1 MPRIRKKTS
10 KRVTTNQREKI
21 KHKVSA
27 QRKKVKKQSRKDKVA
42 GKVQKKS
49 RKDPGIPN
57 AFPYK
62 DEILAEIERQRR
74 EAAIEKQHRKAEK
87 RAAKVGARDAD
98 ETQSQVSGK
107 TGEGEEI
114 IEKEENDGR
123 GFDGVMSVE
132 KQPIAVPL
140 RQKSK
145 IGINGEV
152 KAPDVPVCPGPSTL
166 REVLDKADILICVL
180 DARDP
185 EAGISEALLAIA
197 KEKGKAVVVLVNKA
211 DTVPRESLVA
221 WLSYLRKTYTAIPFR
236 VSSAFMP
243 AASPYDHSANKAKIQ
258 RPADDATGTKPIWA
272 WLRKFAEEGKHNESV
287 VAFMGVTNS
296 GKSAIINSLLG
307 ASVLPVYNPHS
318 SEAAKLPYTTTVAQ
332 EVIAS
337 IPGSGNSKV
346 RFIDTPGLEFEREEF
361 SGSNERQASRARD
374 ILLRCRGR
382 IERLKDPMFAVTHII
397 SRAEMQ
403 DLMLAYNLPAFP
415 KGDTTA
421 FLAGMARVNGLV
433 KTRGV
438 LDHAGAARIV
448 LRDWNSGKLGRY
460 TTPPVANASGQ
471 PALGMDGDE
480 DILNGLRTRKELR
493 KEVKL
498 VRLTP
503 GKVDSR
509 NVILD
514 EAWEVEDEGSEGS
527 GDSNEDE
534 DDGVDDESGPG
545 ESDVEGEEDEED
557 EEEAP
562 ELLPAP
568 PSPPVAKRKRTVSF
582 AGLAGKRRRG

>member
-49 RKDPGIPN
+49 KKDPGIPN

-62 DEILAEIERQRR
+62 DEILAEIEQQRR
-74 EAAIEKQHRKAEK
+74 EAAIEKQRRKAEK

-98 ETQSQVSGK
+98 ETQSQVSEK
-107 TGEGEEI
+107 AREGEEI

-123 GFDGVMSVE
+123 GFDGVMSME

-140 RQKSK
+140 LQKSK
-145 IGINGEV
+145 IGINSEV
-152 KAPDVPVCPGPSTL
+152 KVPDVSVYPGPSTL
-166 REVLDKADILICVL
+166 REVLGKADILMCVL

-197 KEKGKAVVVLVNKA
+197 KEKGKAVVFLVNKA

-243 AASPYDHSANKAKIQ
+243 ATSPYDHSVNKAKTL

-272 WLRKFAEEGKHNESV
+272 WLKKFAEERKHNESV
-287 VAFMGVTNS
+287 VAFTGVTNS

-307 ASVLPVYNPHS
+307 ASVLPVYDPHS

-332 EVIAS
+332 EVVAS
-337 IPGSGNSKV
+337 IPSSGSSKV

-361 SGSNERQASRARD
+361 TDSGERQASRARD

-403 DLMLAYNLPAFP
+403 DLMLAYNLPAFQ

-421 FLAGMARVNGLV
+421 FLAGIARVSGLV

-448 LRDWNSGKLGRY
+448 LRDWNSGNLVRY
-460 TTPPVANASGQ
+460 TTPPAASASGA
-471 PALGMDGDE
+471 PALAMDGDE
-480 DILNGLRTRKELR
+480 DVLNRLRTRKELK

-498 VRLTP
+498 VRLTS

-509 NVILD
+509 GVLLD
-514 EAWEVEDEGSEGS
+514 EVWEVEDEGSEDS
-527 GDSNEDE
+527 GDSSEDE
-534 DDGVDDESGPG
+534 VDDVDDESGSG

-557 EEEAP
+557 EEAP
-562 ELLPAP
+562 ELLPPP
-568 PSPPVAKRKRTVSF
+568 PSPPAAKRKRTVSF